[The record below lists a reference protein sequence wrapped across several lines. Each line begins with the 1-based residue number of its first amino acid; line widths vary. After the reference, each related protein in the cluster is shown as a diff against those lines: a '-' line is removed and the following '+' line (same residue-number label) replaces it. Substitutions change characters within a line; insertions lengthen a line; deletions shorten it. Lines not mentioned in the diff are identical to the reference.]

1 MSGGNNTK
9 KQLIEKINELMV
21 TLQEKNEAHANEI
34 SLYRKTFEEQKQEMK
49 ENHENEISLYREI
62 INDKKNEIKNLM
74 LVIEKNEELLK
85 EKDKIHKHEREER
98 ERTYKRET
106 DLLQQTIDRLEQTIR
121 SFQIDENKCPTLLKT
136 EFNSNDKLD
145 QKMDKLVTA

>member
-21 TLQEKNEAHANEI
+21 TLQEKNEVHANEI
-34 SLYRKTFEEQKQEMK
+34 
-49 ENHENEISLYREI
+49 I
-62 INDKKNEIKNLM
+62 
-74 LVIEKNEELLK
+74 IEKNEELRRKYEYEYNERLK

-106 DLLQQTIDRLEQTIR
+106 DLLQQTIDRLEQTIH
-121 SFQIDENKCPTLLKT
+121 SFQIDESSFP
-136 EFNSNDKLD
+136 
-145 QKMDKLVTA
+145 

>member
-74 LVIEKNEELLK
+74 LVIEKNEELRRKYEYEYNERLK
-85 EKDKIHKHEREER
+85 EKDKIHKREREER

-106 DLLQQTIDRLEQTIR
+106 DLLQQTIDRLEQTIH
-121 SFQIDENKCPTLLKT
+121 SFQIDE
-136 EFNSNDKLD
+136 
-145 QKMDKLVTA
+145 